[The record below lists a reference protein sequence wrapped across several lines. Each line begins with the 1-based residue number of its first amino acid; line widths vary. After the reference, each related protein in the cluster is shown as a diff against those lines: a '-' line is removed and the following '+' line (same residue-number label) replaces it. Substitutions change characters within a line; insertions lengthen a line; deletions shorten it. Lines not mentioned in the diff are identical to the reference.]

1 MWPVSWHDAGTGKL
15 DRNCRCPG
23 VRCSKRSETPLFD
36 LEVNYPKAVAS
47 NDTEG
52 IEAAINWC
60 LQRMQDGERL
70 TVWTSQ
76 RTNLRAG
83 RTLHELVERYSDVD
97 HVTGRG
103 GGFVRGQGPV
113 LMAWADMDDIGQLV
127 QSGGNR
133 ITALCVISWS
143 DERLRPW
150 VEQAEPDILGN
161 AALWEVEPTGLDP
174 VVVEALRSFTQTIN
188 HNNTISAGFEKDV
201 VVSGLLALRDAR
213 IPMDAEAMQAW
224 TLANG
229 WSGKNPQRL
238 ATYVVDIQAGKR
250 PRTTWKKSESYVD
263 LLRSRVESSAGKV
276 DNAEATD
283 YN

>member
-1 MWPVSWHDAGTGKL
+1 M
-15 DRNCRCPG
+15 
-23 VRCSKRSETPLFD
+23 ETPLFGLD
-36 LEVNYPKAVAS
+36 MSYPKAVAS
-47 NDTEG
+47 NDDEG
-52 IEAAINWC
+52 MEAAIDWC
-60 LQRMQDGERL
+60 LQRMQAGHRL
-70 TVWTSQ
+70 TVWTGQKS
-76 RTNLRAG
+76 NLRAG
-83 RTLHELVERYSDVD
+83 TMLHELVERYADVD

-127 QSGGNR
+127 QAGGSR

-161 AALWEVEPTGLDP
+161 AAPWEVEPTGLDP
-174 VVVEALRSFTQTIN
+174 VVVEALRSFTQSIN

-213 IPMDAEAMQAW
+213 IPMDAAAMQAW

-238 ATYVVDIQAGKR
+238 ATYVIDIQTGKR
-250 PRTTWKKSESYVD
+250 PRTTWKKDKSYID
-263 LLRSRVESSAGKV
+263 LLRSRVESGAKMI
-276 DNAEATD
+276 DNTEVTD
-283 YN
+283 YS